1 MLIKHK
7 KETVNK
13 EVGKLQPLKYNQFF
27 WWRKFKDKSPLSSK
41 DAVHARIDNGDF
53 DFSSYYW
60 QAQYA
65 LFEMEEKTGH
75 ITDPVKRHEA
85 QAIYRERYRRL
96 MKDFEKDEPSRLD
109 GYIKAITGLF
119 EIEKDE
125 LEKKMEDFDGTLK
138 ELYTL
143 IKNNYEF
150 RAKQKRRGRPKKN
163 QETIH

>member
-1 MLIKHK
+1 MIIHS
-7 KETVNK
+7 KETINR
-13 EVGKLQPLKYNQFF
+13 ELSKLQPLKYNQFF
-27 WWRKFKDKSPLSSK
+27 WWRKFKEKSPLSSK
-41 DAVHARIDNGDF
+41 DALHARIDNGDF

-65 LFEMEEKTGH
+65 LIEMEEKTRH
-75 ITDPVKRHEA
+75 IQQADTRHEA
-85 QAIYRERYRRL
+85 QTIYRERYRRL
-96 MKDFEKDEPSRLD
+96 MKDFEKDEPQRLEN
-109 GYIKAITGLF
+109 YIKAMTGLF
-119 EIEKDE
+119 QIEKDE
-125 LEKKMEDFDGTLK
+125 LEKKMEEFDGTLK